1 MKKKLISSIIAT
13 SFIALFSIPTLSA
26 PVANLKISGDI
37 KPPSCTINGLD
48 NPDIVFE
55 FNIPASSLSSGEDL
69 KLNGKTQA
77 ITVFCDASTYLSLR
91 PVDNRAGTELT
102 EGIYNFGL
110 GTHGDNNI
118 KIGYY
123 DIILNNGFYRQSPG
137 SERISASFRKNLN
150 SLTYPSFKLD
160 KTAAASW
167 ADASTNSGLAAGQE
181 FTAGITVS
189 PTINGSLKNED
200 SVLLDGNAVLEFS
213 FGL

>member
-1 MKKKLISSIIAT
+1 MNKKLISTIMAT
-13 SFIALFSIPTLSA
+13 SFVALFSIPTLSA
-26 PVANLKISGDI
+26 PVANLKVSGDI
-37 KPPSCTINGLD
+37 KPPTCIINGLD

-55 FNIPASSLSSGEDL
+55 FNISSSLLSSGENIQ
-69 KLNGKTQA
+69 LNGKTQE
-77 ITVFCDASTYLSLR
+77 ITVFCDARTYLSLR
-91 PVDNRAGTELT
+91 PVDNRAGSELT
-102 EGIYNFGL
+102 EGAYNFGL

-137 SERISASFRKNLN
+137 SESISASFRKNLSN
-150 SLTYPSFKLD
+150 LTYPSFKLD

-167 ADASTNSGLAAGQE
+167 IDASTNSGLAAGQE
-181 FTAGITVS
+181 FTADITVS